1 MYTKLLVP
9 IDGSATSRLALE
21 EAVMLARL
29 SGARIELLHVVDELE
44 HIWGRPSPVVY
55 IKEVRPM
62 FLKAGQDLLDE
73 TRAEIES
80 QGIEVDTVLL
90 ESRGTRASELIAGQA
105 AKSGVDAIVMGTHGR
120 RGVDRV
126 LIGSDAEQVV
136 RLSSVP
142 VMLVRQARS
151 SVAAA

>member
-44 HIWGRPSPVVY
+44 HIWGRPSPAVY

-105 AKSGVDAIVMGTHGR
+105 VKGGADAIVMGTHGR

-126 LIGSDAEQVV
+126 LIGSDAEQVA
-136 RLSSVP
+136 RLSAVP
-142 VMLVRQARS
+142 VMLVRQARA
-151 SVAAA
+151 SVPAG